1 MSGVTFDGVLLG
13 VHVLLFQVLLVFLA
27 GLVVERLLQLE
38 AAGTLVLF
46 QLVPLLQG
54 TGLLLLDLLVALLL
68 QSHNHHVLLVLQ
80 GVVEFLVL
88 LSQLRVNAV
97 GDLAGVHL
105 HHRRNLPL
113 RQMVRNGHFK

>member
-54 TGLLLLDLLVALLL
+54 TGLLLLDLLIALLL

-105 HHRRNLPL
+105 NHRRNLPL